1 MLYYN
6 QNCFIHQVVLNGNME
21 FAGAGEKKLQMQFLC
36 TSKITANSTLVK
48 EFTVKIDMKSLVQL
62 HGHSF
67 FCTQETKVLRFL

>member
-6 QNCFIHQVVLNGNME
+6 RNCFIHQVDLNGNMK
-21 FAGAGEKKLQMQFLC
+21 FAGAGEKQLQMRFLC

-62 HGHSF
+62 YGHSF
-67 FCTQETKVLRFL
+67 PCTQETKPLRFL